1 MIQKKEG
8 TKMKNCWIKLFA
20 LSLALTLAL
29 TACGGKPSDA
39 KGPVETDPAE
49 ATNTPVDYSK
59 YNAYIDLADEMS
71 DIEEVLGVY
80 FENVAY
86 QEEFAVLEGG
96 DYANIKEAVRFFTG
110 LSYAAEKARGYAKE
124 EPAYPDADAAVLAL
138 GDSVNQVMDA
148 LEHLGSYM
156 RFDDFVDD
164 GMARAP
170 ELHAELWAALQTY
183 DVYYPE
189 FLDALSALDEQTDQ
203 ENLEL
208 LKESGQTI
216 LYQSQLLMDAAQDIQ
231 GEMWG
236 QLNDALEATPEGEEF
251 TLPAIDMTPLS
262 PLFDRFNTAYSELTA
277 ALDSE
282 TEREKVPAFVGK
294 MGDNT
299 VTLYTNKVNSL
310 YVKTGTLA
318 QVLLEGDDYVEALDD
333 MDEAITGMISA
344 YNNVI

>member
-1 MIQKKEG
+1 
-8 TKMKNCWIKLFA
+8 MKNRWIKA
-20 LSLALTLAL
+20 LALALALTLAL
-29 TACGGKPSDA
+29 TACGGKPGDT
-39 KGPVETDPAE
+39 KEPVGTDPVEATDAHI
-49 ATNTPVDYSK
+49 DYSK
-59 YNAYIDLADEMS
+59 YNTYIDLADEMS

-86 QEEFAVLEGG
+86 QEEFALLEGG
-96 DYANIKEAVRFFTG
+96 DYANIKDAVQFFTG
-110 LSYAAEKARGYAKE
+110 LSYTTQKALDYAKQ

-138 GDSVNQVMDA
+138 GDSVNEVMDA

-156 RFDDFVDD
+156 RFDDFEDD
-164 GMARAP
+164 DMARAP
-170 ELHAELWAALQTY
+170 ELHAELWNALQTY
-183 DVYYPE
+183 DAYYPD
-189 FLDALSALDEQTDQ
+189 FLAALSALDEQTDA
-203 ENLEL
+203 ENLAL
-208 LKESGQTI
+208 LKESGQNI

-231 GEMWG
+231 GEIWG
-236 QLNDALEATPEGEEF
+236 QLTAAVAATPDGGEVVF
-251 TLPAIDMTPLS
+251 PDIDMAPLS
-262 PLFDRFNTAYSELTA
+262 PLFDQFNTAYSELTA

-318 QVLLEGDDYVEALDD
+318 QTLLDGEDYLEALND
-333 MDEAITGMISA
+333 MDDAIDGLISA